1 MRFSFFHAADL
12 HLGAASEGVM
22 RNAPQTVREA
32 VDSST
37 YRAFEKL
44 ISDAERDRPAFVL
57 FPGDL
62 YNSSDGNLKAR
73 LAFRDGVRRLEAHG
87 ISSVVIR
94 GNHDPLVGEDSLV
107 LPESCQV
114 LPVKPPEPITLQL
127 GDVPIA
133 KVYGESYPGIRVP
146 KNLATK
152 YPRVFPGEDG
162 LLQIA
167 MLHGNVLGERSL
179 GSGEKNPSDY
189 APFSLEDLGNGGYD
203 YWALG
208 HVHTHRVLCQAPGWA
223 VYTGSLQGVSPRER
237 GPHGYVAV
245 TASNAR
251 VESVEFRP
259 ADVLRWAE
267 AEVDVTGATTLN
279 EIEVRTN
286 LQVRA
291 LLEEAEG
298 RPVVAR
304 LHLVGATTLD
314 AELRQEDFG
323 DHMKRM
329 QAIFASERPF
339 LWIEDWRIDTKPELD
354 WAAIRSS
361 HSVQGYL
368 LGLAEGRYPEFQ
380 ADLASRLKKESGRL
394 KWELPEDVD
403 LNALLRSA
411 AEHAVGLLNSGV
423 DA

>member
-1 MRFSFFHAADL
+1 
-12 HLGAASEGVM
+12 
-22 RNAPQTVREA
+22 
-32 VDSST
+32 
-37 YRAFEKL
+37 
-44 ISDAERDRPAFVL
+44 
-57 FPGDL
+57 
-62 YNSSDGNLKAR
+62 
-73 LAFRDGVRRLEAHG
+73 
-87 ISSVVIR
+87 
-94 GNHDPLVGEDSLV
+94 
-107 LPESCQV
+107 
-114 LPVKPPEPITLQL
+114 
-127 GDVPIA
+127 
-133 KVYGESYPGIRVP
+133 
-146 KNLATK
+146 
-152 YPRVFPGEDG
+152 
-162 LLQIA
+162 
-167 MLHGNVLGERSL
+167 
-179 GSGEKNPSDY
+179 
-189 APFSLEDLGNGGYD
+189 
-203 YWALG
+203 
-208 HVHTHRVLCQAPGWA
+208 
-223 VYTGSLQGVSPRER
+223 
-237 GPHGYVAV
+237 VAV